1 MEKRKTIGQEVAAKL
16 KAIGITNKQV
26 SCRSDYNSINCRIKD
41 LSIDPEVVERIA
53 YEYEK
58 IDRCEYSGEI
68 LAGGNTYVFVTYD
81 YDTEREH
88 SKSEKFQQL
97 KSKIKQKL
105 DEVSGNRCAD
115 IYGAAAYYAQNGALV
130 LSWEKANGSNE
141 YEGMHNLES
150 LTWSVYVKLANGT
163 FKEA

>member
-1 MEKRKTIGQEVAAKL
+1 MEKRKTKAQEVAAKL

-26 SCRSDYNSINCRIKD
+26 SCRGDYNSINCRVKD
-41 LSIDPEVVERIA
+41 LSIDLEVVKNIA
-53 YEYEK
+53 EEYEK

-68 LAGGNTYVFVTYD
+68 LAGGNTYVSVTYD

-97 KSKIKQKL
+97 KAEIKQKL
-105 DEVSGNRCAD
+105 DAISGNLCAELF
-115 IYGAAAYYAQNGALV
+115 GAVAYRTPTNNLC
-130 LSWEKANGSNE
+130 LSWEKPNGSNE
-141 YEGMHNLES
+141 YEGYHNLES

>member
-1 MEKRKTIGQEVAAKL
+1 MEKRKTKAQEVAAKL

-26 SCRSDYNSINCRIKD
+26 SCRGDYNSIRCSVKD
-41 LSIDPEVVERIA
+41 LSIDLEVVKSIA
-53 YEYEK
+53 MEYQK
-58 IDRCEYSGEI
+58 IDRCQYSGDI
-68 LAGGNTYVFVTYD
+68 LSGGNTFVCVQYD
-81 YDTEREH
+81 HDTEREH

-115 IYGAAAYYAQNGALV
+115 IYGAAAYYAQNGSLV

-141 YEGMHNLES
+141 YEGMHNLET

-163 FKEA
+163 FKGV

>member
-1 MEKRKTIGQEVAAKL
+1 MEKRKTKAQEVAAKL

-26 SCRSDYNSINCRIKD
+26 SCRGDYNSITCRIKD

-68 LAGGNTYVFVTYD
+68 LAGGNTYVSVVYD

-88 SKSEKFQQL
+88 SNSEKFQQL
-97 KSKIKQKL
+97 KSEIKQKL
-105 DEVSGNRCAD
+105 DAINDGKCAD
-115 IYGAAAYYAQNGALV
+115 IYGAFAYYAQNGALV

-141 YEGMHNLES
+141 YESTHNLES